1 MIKNLFSIN
10 SSGYLSESFDKTFNI
25 IFGSLINKD
34 NDKIGFL
41 ISLLFHS
48 SIIFVAIGIPSCFQP
63 NSINMPNIIPV
74 EILNIDEITRIPDD
88 TKSEE
93 KITKLEKQNKKEERF
108 SKSEKTEIIKFEKT
122 EEKIIKEETKVEDLK
137 ETIEDDKQVVQP
149 VEETKVEDLKET
161 IEDDKQVVQPVLEK
175 KPIIEN
181 EYESLPTKDIKP
193 KIKPKPKPK
202 PKPKKQEIIKSDL
215 VVKIKPKPKIDFN
228 IASVLKDLRKEKV
241 EVNKQ
246 DEDDKKSVESE
257 KSEITENQT
266 SFSISEIDLL
276 KQQLYGC
283 WTVPAGAKGAKDMK
297 VRVRVWV
304 NPNKTVS
311 NARILDTNRMQSD
324 PYFRTVAE
332 STLRAVLNPVCS
344 PLKLPDDKYDIWK
357 KFVFVF
363 ELGWM
368 LGN

>member
-122 EEKIIKEETKVEDLK
+122 EEKIIK
-137 ETIEDDKQVVQP
+137 
-149 VEETKVEDLKET
+149 EETKVEDLKET